1 MIKKALWA
9 LIAAAAIAAAASV
22 AVVAAAFALY
32 ALLAERLGP
41 AGAAASVA
49 GLAALL
55 VAIGALVA
63 ALRARGPRHDPM
75 DLHHDESLS
84 GRLLGLARQRPILA
98 GVAAVAIGVI
108 AFRNPKIVTA
118 LVTGMLAGKASPKN

>member
-32 ALLAERLGP
+32 ALLVESLGP

-55 VAIGALVA
+55 VAIGGLVA
-63 ALRARGPRHDPM
+63 ALKARGPRHDPT
-75 DLHHDESLS
+75 DLHTDDSIS
-84 GRLLGLARQRPILA
+84 TRLFGLARQRPVLA
-98 GVAAVAIGVI
+98 GVAAVAVGVI

-118 LVTGMLAGKASPKN
+118 LVTGLLAGKAAPKN